1 MKGFVTWIGI
11 GITGFIAGWEGVA
24 NSNPLL
30 AAKMSAAGV
39 VIFGIARKIEKA
51 IAAVSK

>member
-11 GITGFIAGWEGVA
+11 GITGLIAGWEGVA
-24 NSNPLL
+24 NSDPLL

-39 VIFGIARKIEKA
+39 VVFGIARKIEKVLNA
-51 IAAVSK
+51 LKP